1 MTLVHGLHFNNF
13 RGDIYGG
20 VTSAVVVLPLAAS
33 VLFVKRMS
41 DLQLESISETNG
53 DFGHAALT
61 DAENAILAPHIHDI
75 VHFQLSGALSF
86 GGAKGLSQ
94 QLSVHKG
101 FKALI
106 LDLIDVVYVDT
117 SASLALEDII
127 VNTQNSSVA
136 IFIVGLRGSVG
147 KVLNLFDVL
156 KPIAKDHI
164 VEDRLAAFQH
174 DARVAENL
182 VPEKEYHKQSSDGA

>member
-1 MTLVHGLHFNNF
+1 M
-13 RGDIYGG
+13 
-20 VTSAVVVLPLAAS
+20 
-33 VLFVKRMS
+33 
-41 DLQLESISETNG
+41 
-53 DFGHAALT
+53 
-61 DAENAILAPHIHDI
+61 
-75 VHFQLSGALSF
+75 
-86 GGAKGLSQ
+86 SQ

-106 LDLIDVVYVDT
+106 LNLIDVVYIDT
-117 SASLALEDII
+117 SASQALEDII

-136 IFIVGLRGSVG
+136 IFIVGLRESFG

-164 VEDRLAAFQH
+164 VEERLAVFQH
-174 DARVAENL
+174 VARVAENW